1 MFRHFLLLI
10 YRNFLRSKSYYAI
23 NLIGLSTGLACTL
36 LIFLWVS
43 DELGMNKFHEK
54 DARLYQVMEIQKYAE
69 GLIATSSAPGLLAET
84 LKAEFPEIEHSA
96 MTTWVNSFTLS
107 FKNNNVK
114 AKGWYVG
121 PEYFQIFSFPFL
133 QGQPEQVLKD
143 KKSIAISSS
152 LADRLFGTETDVL
165 GKTVELQHDKSYQIS
180 GVFKDLPSNSSIQF
194 EFVLSFEEYKT
205 DHDWVLDW
213 GNNGP
218 ACYVIFKEGTDAA
231 AFSDKIKTW
240 LTTKNKDTNS
250 ELFVEHFS
258 DRYLHGRYE
267 NGKQVGGRIEYVQ
280 LFSVIAIF
288 ILMIACINFMNL
300 STARATRKAKEVGIK
315 KSVGAQRHS
324 LILQY
329 LSESLVVTMCAVA
342 ISFVLV
348 ALFLPKF
355 NEITAKQIQL
365 SLLDPKL
372 LTWSIGITLATGLL
386 AGSYPAFYLSGFRPA
401 AVLKGMVS
409 GSIGELWARKG
420 LVVFQFFLS
429 VILIVSVLV
438 IYQQINF
445 VQTKNLG
452 YNRDHLIQFY
462 IEGKLN
468 KTRETFLTE
477 VRRIRG
483 VVAAASIGNEMLGR
497 NNNTSGLNWEG
508 KDPETNILFEN
519 VGVNFGTI
527 EAMGFEMAEGR
538 AYSEEFPTDTTK
550 IIFNEAGIRAMGLE
564 KPVGK
569 TIKLWGRYDLEI
581 IGVVKDFHYQS
592 LHEQV
597 APLFFKLDPD
607 NTWTFMIR
615 LEGGREKEA
624 LASLQKLYSDMN
636 PGFAFE
642 YKWQDDEYGKL
653 YAAEQ
658 RVASLSLSFATMA
671 ILISCLGLFGLATF
685 TAERRTKEIGIRKAM
700 GSSASSI
707 VMLLSAD
714 FTRMVL
720 LSIALGLPASWWLLN
735 QWLQR
740 FAFHIDLGIGY
751 FALAGALALVIA
763 WVTVASQAIR
773 AANVNPVNCLREQ

>member
-1 MFRHFLLLI
+1 MLRHYLLLI

-43 DELGMNKFHEK
+43 DELRMNKFHEK
-54 DARLYQVMEIQKYAE
+54 DARLYQMMEIQKYAE
-69 GLIATSSAPGLLAET
+69 GLMATTSTPGLLAET
-84 LKAEFPEIEHSA
+84 LKADFPEIEYSA
-96 MTTWVNSFTLS
+96 MTTWVNSYTLS
-107 FKNNNVK
+107 VKENNVN

-121 PEYFQIFSFPFL
+121 PEYFQIFSFPLL
-133 QGQPEQVLKD
+133 QGQPDQVLKD
-143 KKSIAISSS
+143 NKSIVISSS
-152 LADRLFGTETDVL
+152 LAVRLFGTETDIL
-165 GKTVELQHDKSYQIS
+165 GKTVELQHDKSFQVT

-205 DHDWVLDW
+205 GHDWVLDW

-218 ACYVIFKEGTDAA
+218 GCYVVFHEGTDAE
-231 AFSDKIKTW
+231 AFSEKIKTFIA
-240 LTTKNKDTNS
+240 TKDKDSKTD
-250 ELFVEHFS
+250 LFAVHYS

-329 LSESLVVTMCAVA
+329 LSESLVVTLCAVA

-355 NEITAKQIQL
+355 NEITDKKIQL
-365 SLLDPKL
+365 SLLDPNL
-372 LTWSIGITLATGLL
+372 LTWSLGITLATGLL

-438 IYQQINF
+438 IYRQIDF

-452 YNRDHLIQFY
+452 YNRDHLIQFF

-468 KTRETFLTE
+468 KTREAFLTE
-477 VRRIRG
+477 ARRIPG
-483 VVAAASIGNEMLGR
+483 VVSASSIGNEMMGR

-519 VGVNFGTI
+519 VGVNFSTI
-527 EAMGFEMAEGR
+527 ETMGFQMAEGR
-538 AYSEEFPTDTTK
+538 GYSEEFPTDTTK

-564 KPVGK
+564 NPVGK
-569 TIKLWGRYDLEI
+569 TIKLWGKYDLEI

-597 APLFFKLDPD
+597 APLFLKLDPD

-624 LASLQKLYSDMN
+624 LASLQKLYGEMN

-642 YKWQDDEYGKL
+642 YKWQEDEYGKL

-720 LSIALGLPASWWLLN
+720 LSIALGLPASWWLLT
-735 QWLQR
+735 QWLHR
-740 FAFHIDLGIGY
+740 FAFHIDLVIGY
-751 FALAGALALVIA
+751 FALAGALALVIS
-763 WVTVASQAIR
+763 WITVASQAIR
-773 AANVNPVNCLREQ
+773 AAHMNPVNCLREQ